1 MQLARLILD
10 LPKELQTR
18 FELGFQVRAP
28 HLSPKQLILS
38 ATMSVQLFKAVLPLI
53 LQAEEADQG
62 LLVRELKT
70 VLQRYLEPILD

>member
-1 MQLARLILD
+1 
-10 LPKELQTR
+10 
-18 FELGFQVRAP
+18 
-28 HLSPKQLILS
+28 
-38 ATMSVQLFKAVLPLI
+38 MSVQLFKAVLPLI